1 MLIFIEHTLRGLLV
15 YLLIGVV
22 FAPLFAIKGAPRLSP
37 GARGA
42 GRAFRVL
49 ILPGA
54 AMLWA
59 PLAWRWLRARRAAG
73 PTTGAGA

>member
-1 MLIFIEHTLRGLLV
+1 MLVEHTLRGLLA

-22 FAPLFAIKGAPRLSP
+22 FAPVFVLKGAPRLSP

-59 PLAWRWLRARRAAG
+59 PLAWRWLRARHAAG
-73 PTTGAGA
+73 PAKGGDA